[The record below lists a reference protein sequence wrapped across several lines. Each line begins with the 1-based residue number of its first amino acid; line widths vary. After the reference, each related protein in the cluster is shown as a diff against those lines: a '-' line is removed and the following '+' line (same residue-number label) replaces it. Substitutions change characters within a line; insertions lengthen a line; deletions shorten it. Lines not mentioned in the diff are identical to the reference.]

1 MDIESIKGRGDYKP
15 PTNFQNDLEQQKASN
30 NLKQNDYQSFSNY
43 SQFTQIESNK
53 KQSDSKQNNKIGRKT
68 SWLTSQSSETV
79 SSNSSYQQ
87 TYANNSDN
95 QSINF
100 DGIQFSLMNTLNLFM
115 KDNFTVYIIRGIQ
128 ARNPNAGA
136 VQIIANS
143 TVQKI
148 KLILNKLRFECYFF
162 LLVGFILLLTEF
174 IILIQSFIDE
184 VALIIV
190 LLAIH
195 FLETIVIVWNSY
207 SSQRYFLPQKSK
219 ISVGLCIL
227 LLLTVI
233 GIIIAKSDES
243 KSLPNRISI
252 LLLIQM
258 IASGLLFHINHQIQ
272 LIYKVFI

>member
-15 PTNFQNDLEQQKASN
+15 PRNFQDDLELQKAPN

-43 SQFTQIESNK
+43 SQFTQIESSK
-53 KQSDSKQNNKIGRKT
+53 KQSDQKQNNKIGRKT
-68 SWLTSQSSETV
+68 SWLTSQSSE
-79 SSNSSYQQ
+79 SAISSYQQ
-87 TYANNSDN
+87 TNAHYSDN

-148 KLILNKLRFECYFF
+148 KQILNKLRFECYFF

-184 VALIIV
+184 AALIIV

-195 FLETIVIVWNSY
+195 FLESIAIVSNTY

-219 ISVGLCIL
+219 VSVGLCIL
-227 LLLTVI
+227 LLFTAI

-258 IASGLLFHINHQIQ
+258 IISGLLFHINHQIQ

>member
-15 PTNFQNDLEQQKASN
+15 PSSFQNDIEQQKASN

-43 SQFTQIESNK
+43 SQFTQIESSK
-53 KQSDSKQNNKIGRKT
+53 KQSDQKQNNKIGRKT
-68 SWLTSQSSETV
+68 SWLTSQSSESV
-79 SSNSSYQQ
+79 SSSSSSGYQQ
-87 TYANNSDN
+87 TNVNNSDN

-136 VQIIANS
+136 VQIIAHS
-143 TVQKI
+143 T
-148 KLILNKLRFECYFF
+148 
-162 LLVGFILLLTEF
+162 
-174 IILIQSFIDE
+174 SFIDE
-184 VALIIV
+184 AALIIV

-195 FLETIVIVWNSY
+195 FIETIAIVWNSY

-219 ISVGLCIL
+219 ICVGLCII
-227 LLLTVI
+227 LLLTAI